1 MQSTVQK
8 NACIVTGA
16 PGFHPERRTEMQILI
31 VEDELRLAKALKQI
45 LEEKKYM
52 VDAVANGQDGL
63 DYGLSGIYDVIV
75 LDLMLP
81 KMDGITVAKK
91 LRENG
96 VSTPIIMLTAK
107 DTIKDKI
114 NGLDSGAD
122 DYMTKPF
129 SPNELLARIRAL
141 TRRYSEV
148 LAEVTE
154 FGDFS
159 FNSSVNEISKGKKRI
174 NLNFKEAEILKLLL
188 LRKNVPVS
196 KDEIIT
202 KVWGYD
208 SDAGDSNVEAY
219 MSFVRKKL
227 NFIQS
232 DITIASYK
240 KKGYMLEN
248 VNAKKASE

>member
-1 MQSTVQK
+1 
-8 NACIVTGA
+8 
-16 PGFHPERRTEMQILI
+16 MQILI

-52 VDAVANGQDGL
+52 VDTVANGQDGL
-63 DYGLSGIYDVIV
+63 DYALSGIYDVII
-75 LDLMLP
+75 LDVMLP
-81 KMDGITVAKK
+81 KMDGMTVAKK
-91 LRENG
+91 LRESS

-114 NGLDSGAD
+114 TGLDSGAD

-129 SPNELLARIRAL
+129 APNELLARIRAL
-141 TRRYSEV
+141 TRRYTEV

-154 FGDFS
+154 FGDFT
-159 FNSSVNEISKGKKRI
+159 FNSSVNEISKNGKSI

-196 KDEIIT
+196 KEELIT
-202 KVWGYD
+202 KVWGFN

-227 NFIQS
+227 SFIQS
-232 DITIASYK
+232 EYTIASYK
-240 KKGYMLEN
+240 KKGYMLETA
-248 VNAKKASE
+248 NAKKATE